1 MAVAKKPKPK
11 VARWDSRKLSAAP
24 KNITQIENTVANK
37 LQESKLIERMQTME
51 IVDIKQEFAD
61 ILNSKT
67 TKIKASTR
75 RGYLNDLERIKGRNE
90 LQYFLVNFQL
100 KADGLSIY

>member
-1 MAVAKKPKPK
+1 MAVTKNTK
-11 VARWDSRKLSAAP
+11 VKTPRWDSRKLSSAP
-24 KNITQIENTVANK
+24 KNITAIENTVANK

-51 IVDIKQEFAD
+51 ISDIKREFSE
-61 ILNSKT
+61 ILNAKT
-67 TKIKASTR
+67 TKIKPTTR
-75 RGYLNDLERIKGRNE
+75 RGYLNDLERISSRNE